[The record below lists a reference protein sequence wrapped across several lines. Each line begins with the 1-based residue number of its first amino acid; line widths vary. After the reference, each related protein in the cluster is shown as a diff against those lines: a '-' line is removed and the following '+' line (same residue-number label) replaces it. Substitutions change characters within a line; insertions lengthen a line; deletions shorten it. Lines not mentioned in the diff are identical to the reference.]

1 MNKITLKGPAG
12 PITLVFG
19 TWVLNRFC
27 QLEGKKFSEV
37 TSSLNDFSLQ
47 TMFNLICA
55 ALDFEKRKA
64 GDLTSST
71 DIEAAEIVDLNGG
84 IGDSMW
90 ASMISVFA
98 DSIAPPIPADEE
110 KKSQETQASISLSN
124 ESAG

>member
-84 IGDSMW
+84 IGDSTW

-110 KKSQETQASISLSN
+110 KKSQEAQASTSLSN

>member
-71 DIEAAEIVDLNGG
+71 DIEAAEIVDVNGG
-84 IGDSMW
+84 IGASIW
-90 ASMISVFA
+90 TSMISVFA

-110 KKSQETQASISLSN
+110 KKSEETQASTSLSN
-124 ESAG
+124 GSVG